1 MKTNEIKLLE
11 YLGHQDDWVT
21 STKISYDLNF
31 SRRTIQ
37 YCVKSIND
45 EYPNLVISSRNGF
58 KVVSKQQLSSILS
71 NSQVIDI
78 PQSEADRK
86 TLILKSLLFT
96 NESKDLDELAQELF
110 ISPSTLNN
118 ELIKIK
124 LELSEFDLIFK
135 TKSNVA
141 SIEGLEKNKKK
152 MISSLIYK
160 DTKENFM
167 NLDSMQKYLPM
178 FDLHRVKRIVT
189 DNLKQFEFFIDDFS
203 LLNFVLHIAITMER
217 NKLDHHLTFKKS
229 SHSNTTLVSAHINEI
244 IKTIA
249 NDIEKEYSVNF
260 SESDCY
266 DLALLI
272 MTRVI
277 NLKPES
283 IAQHQL
289 IDIVGQDVLDLVHII
304 QQRTLND
311 FLIKLDQ
318 QDFTFRFSLHIR
330 NLFIRLENK
339 IELRNPQMINIKTS
353 FPFIY
358 DISVFIANIIH
369 QYHHV
374 SISEDEIAYIALH
387 IGVLIEEQKALE
399 NKLTAVILNPQY
411 FSNSLNILK
420 KCLKIFND
428 SLIISEVIMDES
440 EIKDHQDFDLLIS
453 TIPVHKIID
462 KQVVLI
468 TEYMNH
474 SDIAEIANA
483 IDKALKYKKVMRI
496 ESKLKTMFNESCF
509 SIDNIFTNEKEAI
522 HKMAS
527 DLFNLGY
534 VNDDFENKLYERE
547 SISSSAFG
555 TIAMPHPLEMCSK
568 KSVISVSI
576 HQKPL
581 QWQDNLVNI
590 IFMLAINDE
599 DRVIFKDIFDF
610 ITDTISDE
618 DKLFSLIRVKT
629 FDEFIKLIAIYSN

>member
-21 STKISYDLNF
+21 STKISYDLSF

-37 YCVKSIND
+37 YCVKSINE
-45 EYPNLVISSRNGF
+45 EYPNLITSSRNGF
-58 KVVSKQQLSSILS
+58 KIVSKQQLSSILS

-78 PQSEADRK
+78 PQTEADRK
-86 TLILKSLLFT
+86 TLILKSLLFS

-110 ISPSTLNN
+110 ISSSTLNN

-160 DTKENFM
+160 DTKDNFM

-189 DNLKQFEFFIDDFS
+189 ESLKNFEYFIDDFS

-217 NKLDHHLTFKKS
+217 NKLDHHLSIKKS
-229 SHSNTTLVSAHINEI
+229 SHSNRTLISAHINQI

-249 NDIEKEYSVNF
+249 KDIENEYSVSF

-272 MTRVI
+272 MTRVV
-277 NLKPES
+277 NLKSES
-283 IAQHQL
+283 IDQHQL

-420 KCLKIFND
+420 KCIKIFND

-468 TEYMNH
+468 TEYMSH
-474 SDIAEIANA
+474 TDIAEIANA

-509 SIDNIFTNEKEAI
+509 SIDNNFNNEKEAI

-527 DLFNLGY
+527 DLFKLGY

-599 DRVIFKDIFDF
+599 DRIIFKDIFDF

-618 DKLFSLIRVKT
+618 TKLFSLIRVKT
-629 FDEFIKLIAIYSN
+629 FDEFIKLIANYSN

>member
-78 PQSEADRK
+78 PQTEADRK
-86 TLILKSLLFT
+86 TLILKSLLFS